1 MTAFDIGGQRKF
13 ASGVAVAHAW
23 SGRRWGERERDGRT
37 RERGERTRES
47 GDLDLEVR
55 AHTAPLMSK
64 GRISDGRRST
74 LSLKSDRLG
83 ATAARKQSFCILSSG
98 ER

>member
-23 SGRRWGERERDGRT
+23 SGRRWGERERGGRT
-37 RERGERTRES
+37 RERGGS

-55 AHTAPLMSK
+55 AHRKALDVK
-64 GRISDGRRST
+64 GKDI
-74 LSLKSDRLG
+74 
-83 ATAARKQSFCILSSG
+83 
-98 ER
+98 